1 MSRDSLGVDWA
12 RSAEVKAIVA
22 RKRNGIRRV
31 SFVDMIGL
39 NGEVGETNSIY
50 HANEQEEKDNAEAQS
65 SQRIRRDRKN
75 AGEVFNVGK
84 KGAACCA
91 PTRGAMH
98 VRAMGGDRRRRRVGR
113 CGERR
118 LGR

>member
-12 RSAEVKAIVA
+12 KIAEVKAMVA

-65 SQRIRRDRKN
+65 SQREKECWRSFQCRQPGPSLLRPYKRRN
-75 AGEVFNVGK
+75 LS
-84 KGAACCA
+84 
-91 PTRGAMH
+91 PPSST
-98 VRAMGGDRRRRRVGR
+98 
-113 CGERR
+113 
-118 LGR
+118 

>member
-12 RSAEVKAIVA
+12 KSAEVAAIVA
-22 RKRNGIRRV
+22 RKRNEIRRV
-31 SFVDMIGL
+31 SFVGMIGL
-39 NGEVGETNSIY
+39 DGEVGETNSIY

-65 SQRIRRDRKN
+65 SQREK
-75 AGEVFNVGK
+75 GK

-98 VRAMGGDRRRRRVGR
+98 VRAMGGDRRRRRAGR

-118 LGR
+118 LGRWRLILVAG